1 MHHSQNLTDSLSS
14 SSLTLSSSL
23 VSSNAPSSS
32 SNKFISF
39 GEQDIHNGCILKVS
53 LNSESSSSGSNLD
66 SYYYE
71 QCSEHLKQGGLV
83 AFPTE
88 TVYGLGANAL
98 DEKAVYSIFKAK
110 KRPLTDPVIVHVLN
124 VQEAKKYIVI
134 EENSL
139 YMKFY
144 DYLAECFWPGP
155 LTIVSKSNE
164 NIIPDCVTASTGY
177 VGLRVPAHPV
187 VRKLLEHCK
196 LPISAPSANRF
207 GHVSPTTA
215 SHVMEDLGCYKKE
228 EIDGENVFR
237 ILILESSEQDGK
249 HSECS
254 VGIESTVVKI
264 TAAEQ
269 PNVLKLEVLRRGGIS
284 VEQLRKCAQVF
295 VERESKDSY
304 KPEILIETRQKT
316 YSVKMN
322 DTTAQIAPGQLITHY
337 APYVPAYILENVVT
351 RTESSHSLK
360 ENHTL
365 VPIQET
371 IIVDFG
377 GKLQH
382 LSHICLVYK
391 DLSKDGDIHVARKNV
406 FQVLRECEK
415 IESAQAIL
423 LPNLLHVDIEHAD
436 SLFDRLFRAASGTFA
451 CLIEEES
458 GKYSLEIPSRSD
470 AATHPSH

>member
-1 MHHSQNLTDSLSS
+1 MLQNASS
-14 SSLTLSSSL
+14 SSSDASSL
-23 VSSNAPSSS
+23 NSSS
-32 SNKFISF
+32 SMAESNKLWISF
-39 GEQDIHNGCILKVS
+39 GEHDVHNGCVLKVS
-53 LNSESSSSGSNLD
+53 LNSESSSESRNSSDSSSLD

-71 QCSEHLKQGGLV
+71 QCSEHLKHGGLV

-164 NIIPDCVTASTGY
+164 SIIPDCVTASTGY

-187 VRKLLEHCK
+187 IRKLLEHCK

-215 SHVMEDLGCYKKE
+215 SHVMEDLGCYKME

-237 ILILESSEQDGK
+237 ILILESSEQDVK

-264 TAAEQ
+264 TASEQ
-269 PNVLKLEVLRRGGIS
+269 SNVLKLEVLRRGGIS
-284 VEQLRKCAQVF
+284 VEQLRKCAQDF
-295 VERESKDSY
+295 VERETRESY

-351 RTESSHSLK
+351 VPTSHSMK
-360 ENHTL
+360 ENHML

-382 LSHICLVYK
+382 LSNNCLVYK

-451 CLIEEES
+451 CLIEEEP
-458 GKYSLEIPSRSD
+458 GKYSLEIPNRSD
-470 AATHPSH
+470 AATNVTH